1 MNSILYLGFFN
12 LNFDDMLSKRHL
24 SQLYLTLVPI
34 LTIVLG
40 LGVGYVSYQLYLPIW
55 LINVALMLIAA
66 WLLGAHVIKTGNS
79 GQKHIAVCA
88 LCFIVPTLLS
98 SMFAGLG
105 APPYESPK
113 LWVSSASEQ
122 LTRYYFLVAMG
133 VLIAF
138 GYAILREKLKSTPGN
153 FYALLGFI
161 AIQIAI
167 PMFLIDMS
175 FWGFYLTKLYR
186 MLVASSL
193 EKTPEWVLPLR
204 MQFFYIN
211 MIVVALV
218 YLGTAA
224 FAMGLKKAG
233 WFKPVACN
241 IYVYISLIFFILDV
255 LPPTLPEPFATLN
268 FIVSIPAVPFMLP
281 YFIGINLLKTSGPGK
296 PALTAVV

>member
-1 MNSILYLGFFN
+1 
-12 LNFDDMLSKRHL
+12 MLSKRRL

-40 LGVGYVSYQLYLPIW
+40 LGVGYISYKIYLPIW
-55 LINVALMLIAA
+55 LINVALMLTAT
-66 WLLGAHVIKTGNS
+66 WLLGANVLKTDNTE
-79 GQKHIAVCA
+79 QKHIAVCA

-122 LTRYYFLVAMG
+122 LTRYYFLLAMG

-138 GYAILREKLKSTPGN
+138 GYAILRDKLKSTRGN

-186 MLVASSL
+186 MLVAASL

-204 MQFFYIN
+204 IQFFYIN
-211 MIVVALV
+211 MMVAALV

-224 FAMGLKKAG
+224 FAMALKKAG
-233 WFKPVACN
+233 WFKPAACH
-241 IYVYISLIFFILDV
+241 IYVLVSLLFFVLDV

-281 YFIGINLLKTSGPGK
+281 YFIGINLLKTYAPGK
-296 PALTAVV
+296 LASITPGK

>member
-1 MNSILYLGFFN
+1 MAQLFILDFSILLSIY
-12 LNFDDMLSKRHL
+12 MLSKRHL
-24 SQLYLTLVPI
+24 SQIYLTLVPI

-40 LGVGYVSYQLYLPIW
+40 LGVGYVSYQIYLPIW
-55 LINVALMLIAA
+55 LGNVVLMLIAT
-66 WLLGAHVIKTGNS
+66 WLLGANVLKTADTEK
-79 GQKHIAVCA
+79 KHIAVCA

-122 LTRYYFLVAMG
+122 LTRYYFLLAMG
-133 VLIAF
+133 VLIAS
-138 GYAILREKLKSTPGN
+138 GYAILRDKLKRTPGN

-204 MQFFYIN
+204 TQFFYIN
-211 MIVVALV
+211 MIVAALV

-224 FAMGLKKAG
+224 FAMALKKAG
-233 WFKPVACN
+233 WFKPVACHM
-241 IYVYISLIFFILDV
+241 YLFISLLFFILDV

-281 YFIGINLLKTSGPGK
+281 YFIGVNLLKTNAPRK
-296 PALTAVV
+296 